1 MSSEQQPSL
10 PLIQGAQ
17 SAPEEDEQDIVNIVG
32 QHALNVGHYLQADPS
47 QLALVTAGVATDTI
61 QDTIQHPE
69 AMPRPDDPSTRPPPA
84 KKQRRRYD
92 NNFKACVLEH
102 LKVSNAKLSVVA
114 KQYGIPENTLREW
127 TKVSVVQSIE
137 AARLKSNGT
146 LKANVSSNR
155 NSIALNCFSL
165 AL

>member
-17 SAPEEDEQDIVNIVG
+17 AATEEVEQDIVNIVG
-32 QHALNVGHYLQADPS
+32 QHAMNVGHYLQADPS
-47 QLALVTAGVATDTI
+47 QLAIVQQDSGGATGVAAI
-61 QDTIQHPE
+61 QDTIQHPG
-69 AMPRPDDPSTRPPPA
+69 AIPRPDDPSTRPPPA

-92 NNFKACVLEH
+92 NNFKACVLDH
-102 LKVSNAKLSVVA
+102 LKGSNAKLSVVA

-146 LKANVSSNR
+146 LKANVSSTTR
-155 NSIALNCFSL
+155 NFID
-165 AL
+165 